1 LARLDCAQDRLS
13 DKREAAVVDTREG
26 RILFV
31 VPAGADDFTATVLEK
46 FDHPVTT
53 CTGPEPDVVCPLVR
67 GDGCPWFE
75 EAHGIVFSLDL
86 RLPAHQAILREY
98 EHMAADAGRDLPIR
112 VVVPAGAVIPD
123 DLLDAARVWSANPS
137 VAELDG
143 FAAEVEAADRFA

>member
-1 LARLDCAQDRLS
+1 MA
-13 DKREAAVVDTREG
+13 DTHEG

-31 VPAGADDFTATVLEK
+31 VPEGAADYTVSVLEK

-53 CTGPEPDVVCPLVR
+53 CKGPDPGVDCPLVH
-67 GDGCPWFE
+67 GDGCPWYE

-86 RLPAHQAILREY
+86 TDPAHQAILREY
-98 EHMAADAGRDLPIR
+98 ERLAATDRRDLPIR
-112 VVVPAGAVIPD
+112 VIVPDGTPIPD
-123 DLLDAARVWSANPS
+123 HLLDAVRTWSRDPN